1 MLSDIFS
8 GTVQVS
14 GVRLGGL
21 LGLSRRFLI
30 LTSVKSLSSLLT
42 LICRC
47 RFLSGS
53 VFFSLLALAR

>member
-53 VFFSLLALAR
+53 VFFLS